1 MSGLNLVTLIV
12 PSYDP
17 AIAFFT
23 QILGFTLLED
33 KPALTNDGRPKRW
46 VVVHPPAQTPA
57 PSGTPATGGEAGGSR
72 QARAGGASILLAQA
86 DGPEQLSI
94 VGRQFSG
101 RVGFFWSVEDF
112 WGTYERLKG
121 SGVEFVTEPRREEY
135 GLVVVFLDCVGNKWD
150 LLGPRTKE

>member
-17 AIAFFT
+17 AITFFT

-33 KPALTNDGRPKRW
+33 SPSLTNDGRSKRW
-46 VVVHPPAQTPA
+46 VVVQPPANPHSAAAATR
-57 PSGTPATGGEAGGSR
+57 GTKIKAGG
-72 QARAGGASILLAQA
+72 GANILIAQA

-94 VGRQFSG
+94 VGRQFGG

-112 WGTYERLKG
+112 GGTYARLREK
-121 SGVEFVTEPRREEY
+121 GVEFVTEPRTEEY
-135 GLVVVFLDCVGNKWD
+135 GAVVVFVDCVGNKWD
-150 LLGPRTKE
+150 LLGPPR